1 MNELLDDDLLT
12 LLLEDVAGDRHESSR
27 RLDRAPLSFA
37 QQRLWLEQQ
46 RAPTRSAY
54 NLPRALRLTGELNA
68 DALEQALNR
77 VIDRHDILR
86 TAFIEIDGA
95 ASQVVERNVCL
106 TLHRDDLGTLD
117 QPARTLALSQRIE
130 QHARQP
136 FDLTQAPLMRA
147 TLLRLRSDEHVLLLN
162 MHHIVSDAWSNTILM
177 QDMTQAYAQALLGDP
192 STLPP
197 LPMQY
202 ADYATHQRG
211 EYLQS
216 AACQRSGEYWSN
228 YLGHDL
234 PTLEL
239 PQDFPRA
246 TRQQPMAGRVHV
258 ALAPAMTQ
266 ALEAFC
272 QRQGLTP
279 FVVALG
285 AWQLLLGR
293 YGNQNDF
300 TVGVPNANRNSH
312 ESQDL
317 VGFFV
322 SSQVYRARIDSA
334 RSTLEFLRDL
344 RAQSLAALEHADYPL
359 ELILDQL
366 QRPGVQGANP
376 LFQVL
381 FNWRTGTPALPA
393 PTRGQLTL
401 EFLDTGDSQ
410 AKFDLSL
417 DVDYSQQQI
426 VATFEYRRD
435 LYRADTIERMAEHW
449 QNLLR
454 GLIETPER
462 ALGELPLLNTDEQQQ
477 TLDHWNRQPT
487 RLHRGQ
493 CLHQLIETHAA
504 ATGDAI
510 ALTFEGQHMSY
521 AKLNRQANQLAHRL
535 IAQGVGPDV
544 LVGIAVERTPQMI
557 IGLLAILKAGGAYV
571 PLDPAYPAD
580 RLAYMI
586 QDSGVTQI
594 LTQAHLR
601 ESLALPAGI
610 NCLLL
615 DPVAVDG
622 DYPEHNPDV
631 PMHPDNLAY
640 VIYTSGSTGQP
651 KGALLAHHNVNRLF
665 QATDHWFSF
674 DQQDVWCLFH
684 SYAFDFSVW
693 EIFGALLHGGR
704 LVIVPHA
711 VSRSPE
717 DFYALL
723 CQENVTVL
731 NQTPSAFKS
740 LLQVA
745 CAPRQ
750 PLVHRLRQVIFGG
763 EAIDVQSLRPWF
775 ERFGDQAPQLINMY
789 GITETTVH
797 VTWRPLSMND
807 LHCEAASPIGEPIV
821 DLSWYLLDAHLN
833 PVPKGCIGELHVG
846 RAGLARGYHRR
857 ADLTATRFIPDPFD
871 PIPGGRLYR
880 TGDLARY
887 RTDGSIEYIGRL
899 DHQVKIRGFRIELG
913 EIQARLQTLPAV
925 RDGVVLTHEGPGGLQ
940 LVAYVIATQPATA
953 ELREGL
959 LTALKAQLPD
969 YMVPSH
975 LLFIEHLPLNANGK
989 LDRKAL
995 PEPDAC
1001 LWHSNYLAPRTQLEE
1016 ALAQLWQQSLKVER
1030 VGINHSFFE
1039 LGGHSILAIE
1049 LIAQLK
1055 ARLNITV
1062 RLQELLANPSVA
1074 ELALFISQKHREQTP
1089 CLVPLNTTPTGAPQL
1104 FCLHPSGGIVFCY
1117 QPLARKLQPRAR
1129 TVGVMHRGFSEPHA
1143 GPEAWREM
1151 IADYSQEI
1159 VTAQPQGPYY
1169 LMGWSLGGAIALDI
1183 AAMLESQGHTV
1194 SFLGLV
1200 DSTIPEHLYPATLSR
1215 HRHLPG
1221 AEQADPASQDLLEA
1235 IEYFDLLFPTLTE
1248 RTAAYRQEHPASTVQ
1263 AFHEWAT
1270 RQIEPGRGDLLSIV
1284 QSVKD
1289 EVMNAQAFSVHDRLL
1304 EAFEGFSFKPVR
1316 VRPSCWWTQ
1325 AEKTPE
1331 ELAFCEALIKGYSL
1345 AGELQCSVHSPLRHR
1360 SMIFDDVLLDSL
1372 VEVFLASTI
1381 EGEKR
1386 LG

>member
-12 LLLEDVAGDRHESSR
+12 LLLDEVAGDLHARTHRS

-46 RAPTRSAY
+46 RDPSRSAY
-54 NLPRALRLTGELNA
+54 NLPRALRLTGALDA

-77 VIDRHDILR
+77 VTDRHDILR
-86 TAFIEIDGA
+86 TAFAEIDGA
-95 ASQVVERNVCL
+95 ATQVVERNAQL
-106 TLHRDDLGTLD
+106 ILHREDLGALD
-117 QPARTLALSQRIE
+117 PQARAVALSARIE
-130 QHARQP
+130 RHARQP

-147 TLLRLRSDEHVLLLN
+147 TLLGLGDDEHVLLLN

-177 QDMTQAYAQALLGDP
+177 QDMTQAYGQALCGDP
-192 STLPP
+192 SALPP
-197 LPMQY
+197 LSMQY
-202 ADYATHQRG
+202 ADYAAHQRG
-211 EYLQS
+211 AYLQS
-216 AACQRSGEYWSN
+216 TACQRSGEYWSR

-234 PTLEL
+234 PALEL

-246 TRQQPMAGRVHV
+246 ASHQPMAGRVHLS
-258 ALAPAMTQ
+258 LAPAVSQ
-266 ALEAFC
+266 ALDTFC

-293 YGNQNDF
+293 YSNQSDF

-322 SSQVYRARIDSA
+322 SSQVYRARIDST
-334 RSTLEFLRDL
+334 RSGLDFLRDL

-366 QRPGVQGANP
+366 QRPGAQGSNP

-381 FNWRTGTPALPA
+381 FNWRTSSPKPPA
-393 PTRGQLTL
+393 PTQGQLVL

-426 VATFEYRRD
+426 VATFEYSRD
-435 LYRADTIERMAEHW
+435 LYQATTIERMAEHW

-462 ALGELPLLNTDEQQQ
+462 ALGELPLLGATERQQ
-477 TLDHWNRQPT
+477 TLSDWNRQPT
-487 RLHRGQ
+487 QLPRER
-493 CLHQLIETHAA
+493 CLHHLIESHAA
-504 ATGDAI
+504 TSGDAI
-510 ALTFEGQHMSY
+510 ALTFEGQHLSY
-521 AKLNRQANQLAHRL
+521 GELNRQANRLAHRL
-535 IAQGVGPDV
+535 IERGVGPDV

-586 QDSGVTQI
+586 EDSGVTQV
-594 LTQAHLR
+594 LTQAHLL
-601 ESLALPAGI
+601 ESLALPAGMD
-610 NCLLL
+610 CLLL
-615 DPVAVDG
+615 DSVDADG
-622 DYPEHNPDV
+622 TCPEHNPDV
-631 PMHPDNLAY
+631 PMDTDNLAY
-640 VIYTSGSTGQP
+640 VIYTSGSTGKP
-651 KGALLAHHNVNRLF
+651 KGTLLAHHNVNRLF
-665 QATDHWFSF
+665 QATKHWFSF
-674 DQQDVWCLFH
+674 NQRDVWCLFH

-704 LVIVPHA
+704 LVIVPYA
-711 VSRSPE
+711 VSRSPQ

-745 CAPRQ
+745 CEPGQ

-775 ERFGDQAPQLINMY
+775 ERFGDQTPRLINMY

-807 LHCEAASPIGEPIV
+807 LHREAASPIGEPIV

-833 PVPKGCIGELHVG
+833 PVPKGCIGELYVG
-846 RAGLARGYHRR
+846 RAGLARGYHQR
-857 ADLTATRFIPDPFD
+857 ADLTASRFIPDPFD
-871 PIPGGRLYR
+871 PLPGGRLYR

-887 RTDGSIEYIGRL
+887 RSDGSIEYVGRL

-925 RDGVVLTHEGPGGLQ
+925 QDCAVLTHEGPGGLQ
-940 LVAYVIATQPATA
+940 LIAYVIATQPSTA
-953 ELREGL
+953 ELRESVL
-959 LTALKAQLPD
+959 NALKAQLPD

-975 LLFIEHLPLNANGK
+975 LLFIDRFPLNTNGK

-995 PEPDAC
+995 PEPDAG
-1001 LWHSNYLAPRTQLEE
+1001 LWHGQYVAPRTPLEE
-1016 ALAQLWQQSLKVER
+1016 ALAQLWQHSLRVER
-1030 VGINHSFFE
+1030 VSIDDSFFE

-1049 LIAQLK
+1049 LIANLK

-1062 RLQELLANPSVA
+1062 RLQELLANPSIA
-1074 ELALFISQKHREQTP
+1074 ELALFISHKHREQTQ
-1089 CLVPLNTTPTGAPQL
+1089 CLVELNNAPATAPQL

-1117 QPLARKLQPRAR
+1117 QPLARKLQHRAR
-1129 TVGVMHRGFSEPHA
+1129 TFGVMHRGFSEPHA
-1143 GPEAWREM
+1143 GPEAWGEM

-1159 VTAQPQGPYY
+1159 VKAQPEGPYH
-1169 LMGWSLGGAIALDI
+1169 LMGWSLGGAIAMDI

-1194 SFLGLV
+1194 NFLGLV
-1200 DSTIPEHLYPATLSR
+1200 DSTIPEQLYPAALPR
-1215 HRHLPG
+1215 HRHLPDT
-1221 AEQADPASQDLLEA
+1221 EKADPASQDLIEA
-1235 IEYFDLLFPTLTE
+1235 IEYFDLLFPTLTD
-1248 RTAAYRQEHPASTVQ
+1248 RTAAYRQQHPDSTVQ
-1263 AFHEWAT
+1263 AFHEWAAS
-1270 RQIEPGRGDLLSIV
+1270 QIEPERGDLLSIV

-1304 EAFEGFSFKPVR
+1304 EAFDGFTFKPVR

-1331 ELAFCEALIKGYSL
+1331 ELAFCEGLIKEHSL
-1345 AGELQCSVHSPLRHR
+1345 TGQLQCSVYSPLRHR
-1360 SMIFDDVLLDSL
+1360 SMIFDDGLLDSL
-1372 VEVFLASTI
+1372 VEVFL
-1381 EGEKR
+1381 GCK
-1386 LG
+1386 

>member
-12 LLLEDVAGDRHESSR
+12 LLLEDVAGDMQANSH

-37 QQRLWLEQQ
+37 QQRLWLEHQ
-46 RAPTRSAY
+46 RDPARSAY
-54 NLPRALRLTGELNA
+54 NLPRALRLSGELDA

-86 TAFIEIDGA
+86 TAFNDIDGA
-95 ASQVVERNVCL
+95 PVQVVERDACL
-106 TLHRDDLGTLD
+106 VLHREDLGDLAP
-117 QPARTLALSQRIE
+117 QARATALSQRIE
-130 QHARQP
+130 LHAGQP
-136 FDLTQAPLMRA
+136 FDLSRAPLMRA
-147 TLLRLRSDEHVLLLN
+147 TLLRLDSDEHVLLLN

-177 QDMTQAYAQALLGDP
+177 QDMTQAYAQAVLGDP
-192 STLPP
+192 TPLPQ

-216 AACQRSGEYWSN
+216 SACQRSGEYWSR
-228 YLGHDL
+228 YLGQDL

-246 TRQQPMAGRVHV
+246 TGQQHMAGRVHLS
-258 ALAPAMTQ
+258 LAPAMAR
-266 ALEAFC
+266 ALDTFC

-285 AWQLLLGR
+285 AWQMLLVR
-293 YGNQNDF
+293 YSNQDDF

-322 SSQVYRARIDSA
+322 SSQVYRTRIDSS
-334 RSTLEFLRDL
+334 RSGLDFLRDL
-344 RAQSLAALEHADYPL
+344 RAQALAALEHADYPL

-366 QRPGVQGANP
+366 QRPGAQG

-381 FNWRTGTPALPA
+381 FNWRTGSPALPISPKGELA
-393 PTRGQLTL
+393 L

-426 VATFEYRRD
+426 VATFEYSRD
-435 LYRADTIERMAEHW
+435 LYRTDTIERMAEHW

-462 ALGELPLLNTDEQQQ
+462 ALGELQLLSADERQQ
-477 TLDHWNRQPT
+477 TLHDWNRQPT
-487 RLHRGQ
+487 QLPRER
-493 CLHQLIETHAA
+493 CLHQVIESHAA
-504 ATGDAI
+504 TTGDAM
-510 ALTFEGQHMSY
+510 ALTFEGLHMSY
-521 AKLNRQANQLAHRL
+521 VELNRRANQLAHRL
-535 IAQGVGPDV
+535 IEQGVGPDV

-586 QDSGVTQI
+586 EDSGVTQI

-610 NCLLL
+610 GCLLL
-615 DPVAVDG
+615 DSVDA
-622 DYPEHNPDV
+622 DSTYPEHNPDV

-640 VIYTSGSTGQP
+640 VIYTSGSTGKP
-651 KGALLAHHNVNRLF
+651 KGALLAHHNVSRLF
-665 QATDHWFSF
+665 QATEHWFSF
-674 DQQDVWCLFH
+674 DHRDVWCLFH

-711 VSRSPE
+711 VSRSPQE
-717 DFYALL
+717 FYALL

-745 CAPRQ
+745 CEPRQ
-750 PLVHRLRQVIFGG
+750 PLAHRLRQVIFGG

-775 ERFGDQAPQLINMY
+775 ERFGDQSPQLINMY

-797 VTWRPLSMND
+797 VTWRPLSIED
-807 LHCEAASPIGEPIV
+807 LHSETASPIGQPIV

-833 PVPKGCIGELHVG
+833 PVPKGCIGELYVG
-846 RAGLARGYHRR
+846 RAGLARGYHQR
-857 ADLTATRFIPDPFD
+857 ADLTASRFIPDPFD
-871 PIPGGRLYR
+871 PLPGGRLYR

-925 RDGVVLTHEGPGGLQ
+925 QDCVVLTHDGPTGLQ
-940 LVAYVIATQPATA
+940 LVAYVIATQPPSA

-959 LTALKAQLPD
+959 LSALKAQLPD

-975 LLFIEHLPLNANGK
+975 LLFIDRFPLNANGK

-995 PEPDAC
+995 PEPDAS
-1001 LWHSNYLAPRTQLEE
+1001 LRHSNYVAPRTQLEE

-1030 VGINHSFFE
+1030 VGVNDSFFE

-1049 LIAQLK
+1049 LIANLK

-1062 RLQELLANPSVA
+1062 RLQELLAHPSIV

-1089 CLVPLNTTPTGAPQL
+1089 CLVELNNAPASAPQL

-1117 QPLARKLQPRAR
+1117 QPLARKLQHRAR

-1143 GPEAWREM
+1143 SPEAWREM
-1151 IADYSQEI
+1151 IADYSREI
-1159 VTAQPQGPYY
+1159 VNAQPQGPYY
-1169 LMGWSLGGAIALDI
+1169 LMGWSLGGTIALDI
-1183 AAMLESQGHTV
+1183 AATLESQGHKV
-1194 SFLGLV
+1194 NFLGLV

-1221 AEQADPASQDLLEA
+1221 DEQADPASQDLLGA

-1248 RTAAYRQEHPASTVQ
+1248 RTATYRQQNPDSTVQ
-1263 AFHEWAT
+1263 AFHEWAAS
-1270 RQIEPGRGDLLSIV
+1270 QIEPGRGDLLSIV

-1304 EAFEGFSFKPVR
+1304 EAFDRFTFKPVR

-1331 ELAFCEALIKGYSL
+1331 ELAFCENLIKGYSL
-1345 AGELQCSVHSPLRHR
+1345 TGELQCSVHSPLRHR
-1360 SMIFDDVLLDSL
+1360 SMIFDEGLLDSL
-1372 VEVFLASTI
+1372 IEVFLGSTTHD
-1381 EGEKR
+1381 K
-1386 LG
+1386 

>member
-1 MNELLDDDLLT
+1 MNELLDDDLLM
-12 LLLEDVAGDRHESSR
+12 LLLDDLAGDTHTRSSR

-37 QQRLWLEQQ
+37 QQRLWLEHQ
-46 RAPTRSAY
+46 RDPARSAY
-54 NLPRALRLTGELNA
+54 NLPRALRLSGELNA
-68 DALEQALNR
+68 QALEQALNR

-95 ASQVVERNVCL
+95 ATQVVERNAHL
-106 TLHRDDLGTLD
+106 ILHREDLGALD
-117 QPARTLALSQRIE
+117 RQARAMALSQRIE

-136 FDLTQAPLMRA
+136 FDLTHAPLMRA
-147 TLLRLRSDEHVLLLN
+147 TLLTLDTDEHVLLLN

-177 QDMTQAYAQALLGDP
+177 QDMTQAYAQAVLGDP
-192 STLPP
+192 APLPS

-202 ADYATHQRG
+202 ADYATRQRG

-216 AACQRSGEYWSN
+216 TACQRSGEYWRR

-246 TRQQPMAGRVHV
+246 ASQQHSAGRVHV
-258 ALAPAMTQ
+258 TLATTETQ
-266 ALEAFC
+266 ALDAFC
-272 QRQGLTP
+272 RHQGLTP

-293 YGNQNDF
+293 YSNQDDF

-322 SSQVYRARIDSA
+322 NSQVYRTRIDSSHSA
-334 RSTLEFLRDL
+334 LDFLRSL
-344 RAQSLAALEHADYPL
+344 RTQSLAALEHADYPL

-366 QRPGVQGANP
+366 QRPGAQG

-381 FNWRTGTPALPA
+381 FNWRTGSPSLPLSTKGELALA
-393 PTRGQLTL
+393 
-401 EFLDTGDSQ
+401 FLDTGDSQ

-417 DVDYSQQQI
+417 DVDYSPQQI
-426 VATFEYRRD
+426 VATFEYSRD
-435 LYRADTIERMAEHW
+435 LYRTETIERMAEHW

-454 GLIETPER
+454 GLIDAPER
-462 ALGELPLLNTDEQQQ
+462 ALGELHLLSADERQQ
-477 TLDHWNRQPT
+477 TLHDWNRQPT
-487 RLHRGQ
+487 QLPRER
-493 CLHQLIETHAA
+493 CLHPLIESHAA
-504 ATGDAI
+504 TTGDAI

-521 AKLNRQANQLAHRL
+521 AELNRRANRLAHRL
-535 IAQGVGPDV
+535 IKQGVGPDV
-544 LVGIAVERTPQMI
+544 LVGIAAERTPQMI

-586 QDSGVTQI
+586 KDSGVTQI

-601 ESLALPAGI
+601 ESLALPAAI

-615 DPVAVDG
+615 DSG
-622 DYPEHNPDV
+622 DADSAYPEHNPDV
-631 PMHPDNLAY
+631 PVHPDNLAY
-640 VIYTSGSTGQP
+640 VIYTSGSTGKP
-651 KGALLAHHNVNRLF
+651 KGALLAHHNVSRLF

-674 DQQDVWCLFH
+674 DHQDVWCLFH

-745 CAPRQ
+745 CAPHQ

-775 ERFGDQAPQLINMY
+775 ERFGDQTPQLINMY

-797 VTWRPLSMND
+797 VTWRPLSIDD
-807 LHCEAASPIGEPIV
+807 LNSETASPIGQPIV
-821 DLSWYLLDAHLN
+821 DLSWYVLDAHLN

-846 RAGLARGYHRR
+846 RAGLARGYHQR
-857 ADLTATRFIPDPFD
+857 ADLTASRFIPDPFD
-871 PIPGGRLYR
+871 PLPGGRLYR

-887 RTDGSIEYIGRL
+887 GSDGSIEYIGRL

-913 EIQARLQTLPAV
+913 EIQARLQALPQV
-925 RDGVVLTHEGPGGLQ
+925 QDCVVLTHDGPTGLQ
-940 LVAYVIATQPATA
+940 LVAYVIATQLPTA

-959 LTALKAQLPD
+959 LSALKAQLPD
-969 YMVPSH
+969 YMVPGH
-975 LLFIEHLPLNANGK
+975 LLFIDRFPLNANGK
-989 LDRKAL
+989 LDRKVL
-995 PEPDAC
+995 PEPDAS
-1001 LWHSNYLAPRTQLEE
+1001 LRHSNYVAPRTQLEE
-1016 ALAQLWQQSLKVER
+1016 ALALLWQQSLKVER
-1030 VGINHSFFE
+1030 VGVNDSFFE

-1049 LIAQLK
+1049 LIANLK

-1062 RLQELLANPSVA
+1062 RLQELLAHPSIA

-1089 CLVPLNTTPTGAPQL
+1089 CLVALNNAPATAPQL

-1117 QPLARKLQPRAR
+1117 QPLARKLQHRAR
-1129 TVGVMHRGFSEPHA
+1129 TFGVMHRGFSEPHA
-1143 GPEAWREM
+1143 GPEAWGEM
-1151 IADYSQEI
+1151 VADYSREI

-1169 LMGWSLGGAIALDI
+1169 LMGWSLGGTLALDI
-1183 AAMLESQGHTV
+1183 AATLESQGHTV

-1221 AEQADPASQDLLEA
+1221 AEPADPASQDLLEA

-1248 RTAAYRQEHPASTVQ
+1248 RTTAYRQEHPESTVQ
-1263 AFHEWAT
+1263 AFHEWAAS
-1270 RQIEPGRGDLLSIV
+1270 QIEPGRGDLLSIV

-1304 EAFEGFSFKPVR
+1304 EAFDGFTFKPVR
-1316 VRPSCWWTQ
+1316 VRPSCWWTL
-1325 AEKTPE
+1325 AEKTTE
-1331 ELAFCEALIKGYSL
+1331 ELAFCESLIKGYSL
-1345 AGELQCSVHSPLRHR
+1345 TGELQCSVHSPLRHR
-1360 SMIFDDVLLDSL
+1360 SMIFDEGLLDSL
-1372 VEVFLASTI
+1372 IEAFLGSTTPD
-1381 EGEKR
+1381 K
-1386 LG
+1386 

>member
-1 MNELLDDDLLT
+1 MNELLDDDLLS
-12 LLLEDVAGDRHESSR
+12 LLLEDVADDRQANSR

-37 QQRLWLEQQ
+37 QQRLWLEHQ
-46 RAPTRSAY
+46 RDPARSAY
-54 NLPRALRLTGELNA
+54 NLPRALRLSGELDA

-86 TAFIEIDGA
+86 TAFNDIDGA
-95 ASQVVERNVCL
+95 PVQVVERDACL
-106 TLHRDDLGTLD
+106 VLHRENLGALAPQAHAT
-117 QPARTLALSQRIE
+117 ALSQRIE
-130 QHARQP
+130 LHARQP
-136 FDLTQAPLMRA
+136 FDLSHAPLMRA
-147 TLLRLRSDEHVLLLN
+147 TLLRLDSDEHVLLLN

-177 QDMTQAYAQALLGDP
+177 QDMTQAYARALLGDP
-192 STLPP
+192 TPLPQ

-202 ADYATHQRG
+202 ADYATRQRG

-216 AACQRSGEYWSN
+216 TACQRSGEYWSR
-228 YLGHDL
+228 YLGQDL

-246 TRQQPMAGRVHV
+246 TGQQHMAGRVHLS
-258 ALAPAMTQ
+258 LAPAMAQ
-266 ALEAFC
+266 ALDTFC

-285 AWQLLLGR
+285 AWQVLLGR
-293 YGNQNDF
+293 YGNQDDF

-322 SSQVYRARIDSA
+322 SSQVYRTRIDSS
-334 RSTLEFLRDL
+334 RSGLDFLRNL
-344 RAQSLAALEHADYPL
+344 RAESLAALEHADYPL

-366 QRPGVQGANP
+366 QRPGAQGASP

-381 FNWRTGTPALPA
+381 FNWRTGSPSLPMSPKGELA
-393 PTRGQLTL
+393 L
-401 EFLDTGDSQ
+401 EFLNTGDNQ

-417 DVDYSQQQI
+417 DVDYSQQQV
-426 VATFEYRRD
+426 VATFEYSRD
-435 LYRADTIERMAEHW
+435 LYRTETIERMAEHW

-462 ALGELPLLNTDEQQQ
+462 ALGELPLLSADERQL
-477 TLDHWNRQPT
+477 TLHDWNRQPT
-487 RLHRGQ
+487 QLPRGR
-493 CLHQLIETHAA
+493 CLHQVIESHAA
-504 ATGDAI
+504 TTGDAI

-521 AKLNRQANQLAHRL
+521 AELNRQANPLAHRL
-535 IAQGVGPDV
+535 IEQGVGPDV
-544 LVGIAVERTPQMI
+544 LVGIAVERSPQML

-586 QDSGVTQI
+586 EDSGITQI

-601 ESLALPAGI
+601 ESLALPADI

-615 DPVAVDG
+615 DSDDADSA
-622 DYPEHNPDV
+622 YPEHNPDV

-640 VIYTSGSTGQP
+640 VIYTSGSTGKP
-651 KGALLAHHNVNRLF
+651 KGALLAHHNVSRLF
-665 QATDHWFSF
+665 QATEHWFSF
-674 DQQDVWCLFH
+674 DHQDVWCLFH

-711 VSRSPE
+711 VSRSPQE
-717 DFYALL
+717 FYALL

-750 PLVHRLRQVIFGG
+750 PLEHRLRQVIFGG

-775 ERFGDQAPQLINMY
+775 ERFGDQSPQLINMY

-797 VTWRPLSMND
+797 VTWRPLSMQD
-807 LHCEAASPIGEPIV
+807 LNSEAASPIGQPIV

-833 PVPKGCIGELHVG
+833 PVPKGCIGELYIG
-846 RAGLARGYHRR
+846 RAGLARGYHQR
-857 ADLTATRFIPDPFD
+857 ADLTASRFIPDPFD
-871 PIPGGRLYR
+871 PLPGGRLYR

-913 EIQARLQTLPAV
+913 EIQARLQALPQV
-925 RDGVVLTHEGPGGLQ
+925 RDCVVLTHEGPGGLQ
-940 LVAYVIATQPATA
+940 LIAYVIATQPSTT

-959 LTALKAQLPD
+959 LSALKAQLPD

-975 LLFIEHLPLNANGK
+975 LLFIDHLPLNANGK

-995 PEPDAC
+995 PEPDAS
-1001 LWHSNYLAPRTQLEE
+1001 LRHSNYVAPRTQLEE

-1030 VGINHSFFE
+1030 VGVNDSFFE

-1049 LIAQLK
+1049 LIANLK
-1055 ARLNITV
+1055 ARLNLTV
-1062 RLQELLANPSVA
+1062 RLQELLAHPSIA

-1089 CLVPLNTTPTGAPQL
+1089 CLVELNNAPASAPQL

-1117 QPLARKLQPRAR
+1117 QPLARKLQHRAR
-1129 TVGVMHRGFSEPHA
+1129 TFGVMHRGFSEPHA
-1143 GPEAWREM
+1143 SPEAWREM
-1151 IADYSQEI
+1151 IADYSREI
-1159 VTAQPQGPYY
+1159 VTVQPQGPYY
-1169 LMGWSLGGAIALDI
+1169 LMGWSLGGTIALDI
-1183 AAMLESQGHTV
+1183 AATLESQGHTV

-1200 DSTIPEHLYPATLSR
+1200 DSTIPEHLYPATLAR
-1215 HRHLPG
+1215 HRYLPG
-1221 AEQADPASQDLLEA
+1221 DEQADPASQDLLGA

-1248 RTAAYRQEHPASTVQ
+1248 RTAAYRQEHPDSTVQ
-1263 AFHEWAT
+1263 AFHEWAAS
-1270 RQIEPGRGDLLSIV
+1270 QIEPGRGDLLSIV

-1304 EAFEGFSFKPVR
+1304 EAFDGFTFKPVR

-1331 ELAFCEALIKGYSL
+1331 ELAFCESLIKGYSL
-1345 AGELQCSVHSPLRHR
+1345 TGELHCSVYSPLRHR
-1360 SMIFDDVLLDSL
+1360 SMIFDETLLDSL
-1372 VEVFLASTI
+1372 IEAFLSSTTHD
-1381 EGEKR
+1381 K
-1386 LG
+1386 

>member
-12 LLLEDVAGDRHESSR
+12 LLLDEVAGDLHASTPRS

-46 RAPTRSAY
+46 KDPGRSAY
-54 NLPRALRLTGELNA
+54 NLPRALRLTGALDA
-68 DALEQALNR
+68 DALAQALNR
-77 VIDRHDILR
+77 VVDRHDILR
-86 TAFIEIDGA
+86 TAFVEIDGA
-95 ASQVVERNVCL
+95 ATQVVERGACL
-106 TLHRDDLGTLD
+106 TLHREDLSALE
-117 QPARTLALSQRIE
+117 QQAQAVALSERIE
-130 QHARQP
+130 RHARQP

-147 TLLRLRSDEHVLLLN
+147 TLLKLGHDEHVLLLN

-177 QDMTQAYAQALLGDP
+177 QDMTQAYGQALFGDASP
-192 STLPP
+192 LPP

-202 ADYATHQRG
+202 ADYAAHQRG
-211 EYLQS
+211 EYVQS
-216 AACQRSGEYWSN
+216 AACRRSGEYWSR

-234 PTLEL
+234 PALEL
-239 PQDFPRA
+239 PQDLPRA
-246 TRQQPMAGRVHV
+246 ASQQHMAGRVHLT
-258 ALAPAMTQ
+258 LAPAMTQ
-266 ALEAFC
+266 ALDAFC

-293 YGNQNDF
+293 YSNQSDF

-322 SSQVYRARIDSA
+322 SSQVYRARIDST
-334 RSTLEFLRDL
+334 RSGLDFLRDL
-344 RAQSLAALEHADYPL
+344 RAHSLATLEHADYPL

-366 QRPGVQGANP
+366 QRPGAQGSNP

-381 FNWRTGTPALPA
+381 FNWRTGSPKPPA
-393 PTRGQLTL
+393 PTRGQLVL

-410 AKFDLSL
+410 AKFDVSL

-426 VATFEYRRD
+426 VATFEYSRD
-435 LYRADTIERMAEHW
+435 LYQATTIERMAEHW

-462 ALGELPLLNTDEQQQ
+462 ALGELPLLGAAERQQ
-477 TLDHWNRQPT
+477 TLSDWNREPT
-487 RLHRGQ
+487 QLPRER
-493 CLHQLIETHAA
+493 CLHHLIESHAA

-510 ALTFEGQHMSY
+510 ALTFEGQHLSY
-521 AKLNRQANQLAHRL
+521 GELNRQANRLAHRL
-535 IAQGVGPDV
+535 IERGVGPDV
-544 LVGIAVERTPQMI
+544 LVGIAVERTPPMI

-571 PLDPAYPAD
+571 PLDPTYPAD

-586 QDSGVTQI
+586 EDSGVTQV
-594 LTQAHLR
+594 LAQAHLL
-601 ESLALPAGI
+601 ESLALPAGME
-610 NCLLL
+610 CLLL
-615 DPVAVDG
+615 DSVDADG
-622 DYPEHNPDV
+622 TCPEHNPDV
-631 PMHPDNLAY
+631 PMDPDNLAY
-640 VIYTSGSTGQP
+640 VIYTSGSTGKP
-651 KGALLAHHNVNRLF
+651 KGALLAHHNVSRLF
-665 QATDHWFSF
+665 QATDCWFSF
-674 DQQDVWCLFH
+674 NQQDVWCLFH

-704 LVIVPHA
+704 LVIVPYA
-711 VSRSPE
+711 VSRSPQ

-745 CAPRQ
+745 CEPRQ
-750 PLVHRLRQVIFGG
+750 SLVNRLRQVIFGG

-775 ERFGDQAPQLINMY
+775 ERFGDQAPRLINMY

-797 VTWRPLSMND
+797 VTWRPLSIND
-807 LHCEAASPIGEPIV
+807 LHSEAASPIGEPII

-833 PVPKGCIGELHVG
+833 PVPKGCIGELYVG
-846 RAGLARGYHRR
+846 RAGLARGYHQR
-857 ADLTATRFIPDPFD
+857 ADLTASRFIPDPFD
-871 PIPGGRLYR
+871 PLAGGRLYR

-887 RTDGSIEYIGRL
+887 RSDGSIEYVGRL

-913 EIQARLQTLPAV
+913 EIQARLQTLSAV
-925 RDGVVLTHEGPGGLQ
+925 QDCAVLTHEGPGGLQ
-940 LVAYVIATQPATA
+940 LIAYVIATQPSTA
-953 ELREGL
+953 QLRESL
-959 LTALKAQLPD
+959 LNALKAQLPD

-975 LLFIEHLPLNANGK
+975 LLFIDRFALNANGK

-995 PEPDAC
+995 PEPDAG
-1001 LWHSNYLAPRTQLEE
+1001 LWHCEYVAPRTQLEE

-1030 VGINHSFFE
+1030 VGAYDSFFE

-1049 LIAQLK
+1049 LIANLK

-1062 RLQELLANPSVA
+1062 RLQELLANPSIA

-1089 CLVPLNTTPTGAPQL
+1089 CLVELNNAPANAPQL

-1117 QPLARKLQPRAR
+1117 QPLARKLQHRAR
-1129 TVGVMHRGFSEPHA
+1129 TFGVMHRGFSEPHA

-1159 VTAQPQGPYY
+1159 VTAQPQGPYH
-1169 LMGWSLGGAIALDI
+1169 LMGWSLGGAIAMDI

-1194 SFLGLV
+1194 NFLGLV
-1200 DSTIPEHLYPATLSR
+1200 DSTIPEQLYPAALPR

-1221 AEQADPASQDLLEA
+1221 TEKADPASQDLIEA

-1248 RTAAYRQEHPASTVQ
+1248 RTAAYRQQQPDSTVK
-1263 AFHEWAT
+1263 AFHEWAAS
-1270 RQIEPGRGDLLSIV
+1270 QIERGRGDLLSIV

-1304 EAFEGFSFKPVR
+1304 EAFDGFIFKPVR

-1325 AEKTPE
+1325 AEKTPD
-1331 ELAFCEALIKGYSL
+1331 ELAFCEGLIKEHSL
-1345 AGELQCSVHSPLRHR
+1345 TGELQCSVYSPLRHR
-1360 SMIFDDVLLDSL
+1360 SMIFDDGLLDSL
-1372 VEVFLASTI
+1372 VEVFL
-1381 EGEKR
+1381 GCK
-1386 LG
+1386 

>member
-1 MNELLDDDLLT
+1 MNELLDDDLLA
-12 LLLEDVAGDRHESSR
+12 LLLDEVADDRHARASR
-27 RLDRAPLSFA
+27 ARLDRAPLSFA

-46 RAPTRSAY
+46 RDPTRSAY

-68 DALEQALNR
+68 DALEDALNR

-95 ASQVVERNVCL
+95 ATQVVERSACL
-106 TLHRDDLGTLD
+106 ILHREDLVGLD
-117 QPARTLALSQRIE
+117 QPALSQRIE

-147 TLLRLRSDEHVLLLN
+147 TLLRLSRAEHVLLLN

-177 QDMTQAYAQALLGDP
+177 QDMTQAYGRAMLGDP
-192 STLPP
+192 SGLPP

-216 AACQRSGEYWSN
+216 NACRRSGGYWSE

-234 PTLEL
+234 PKLEL
-239 PQDFPRA
+239 PQDFPRIGGHEH
-246 TRQQPMAGRVHV
+246 RAGRVQV
-258 ALAPAMTQ
+258 SLSPSLTQ
-266 ALEAFC
+266 ALDAFC
-272 QRQGLTP
+272 QRQGLAP

-285 AWQLLLGR
+285 AWQLLLAR
-293 YGNQNDF
+293 YSRQDDF
-300 TVGVPNANRNSH
+300 TVGVPNANRNSQ

-322 SSQVYRARIDSA
+322 NSQVYRARIDST
-334 RSTLEFLRDL
+334 RSALDFLRAL
-344 RAQSLAALEHADYPL
+344 RGQSLAALEHADYPL

-366 QRPGVQGANP
+366 GANP

-381 FNWRTGTPALPA
+381 FNWRTGSQAASLPS
-393 PTRGQLTL
+393 PDLLTL
-401 EFLDTGDSQ
+401 EFLDTGEGQ

-426 VATFEYRRD
+426 LATFEYSRD
-435 LYRADTIERMAEHW
+435 LYRTPTIERMAEHW

-454 GLIETPER
+454 GLIETPEC
-462 ALGELPLLNTDEQQQ
+462 AVGELQLLSADERRL
-477 TLDHWNRQPT
+477 TLDDWNRQPT
-487 RLHRGQ
+487 RLHSEN
-493 CLHQLIETHAA
+493 CLHRIIETHAVN
-504 ATGDAI
+504 TGEAI
-510 ALTFEGQHMSY
+510 ALTFDGQHMSY
-521 AKLNRQANQLAHRL
+521 AELNRHANRLAHRL
-535 IAQGVGPDV
+535 IEQGVGPDV

-586 QDSGVTQI
+586 QDSGVRQI
-594 LTQAHLR
+594 LTQAHLQ

-610 NCLLL
+610 DCLLL
-615 DPVAVDG
+615 DSVDTA
-622 DYPEHNPDV
+622 YPEHNPHV
-631 PMHPDNLAY
+631 PMDPENLAY
-640 VIYTSGSTGQP
+640 VIYTSGSTGKP
-651 KGALLAHHNVNRLF
+651 KGALLAHHNVCRLF
-665 QATDHWFSF
+665 QATEPWFGFDHH
-674 DQQDVWCLFH
+674 DVWCLFH

-723 CQENVTVL
+723 CQEKVTVL

-740 LLQVA
+740 LLRVA
-745 CAPRQ
+745 CEPRQ

-775 ERFGDQAPQLINMY
+775 ERFGDQSPQLINMY

-797 VTWRPLSMND
+797 VTWRPLMMQD
-807 LHCEAASPIGEPIV
+807 LHSQAASPIGEPIV

-833 PVPKGCIGELHVG
+833 PVPKGCVGELYIG
-846 RAGLARGYHRR
+846 RAGLARGYHQR
-857 ADLTATRFIPDPFD
+857 ADLTASRFIPDPFD
-871 PIPGGRLYR
+871 PLPGGRLYR

-887 RTDGSIEYIGRL
+887 LSDGSIEYIGRL

-913 EIQARLQTLPAV
+913 EIQARLQTLPGV
-925 RDGVVLTHEGPGGLQ
+925 GDGVVLTHDGPGGLQ
-940 LVAYVIATQPATA
+940 LIAYVIPTQQATA
-953 ELREGL
+953 ELREKL
-959 LTALKAQLPD
+959 LTALKAQMPD

-975 LLFIEHLPLNANGK
+975 LLFIDHLPLNANGK

-995 PEPDAC
+995 PEPDAT
-1001 LWHSNYLAPRTQLEE
+1001 LRHSNYVAPRTQLEE

-1030 VGINHSFFE
+1030 VGISDSFFE

-1049 LIAQLK
+1049 LIARLK
-1055 ARLNITV
+1055 ANLNITV
-1062 RLQELLANPSVA
+1062 RLQELLANPSIA
-1074 ELALFISQKHREQTP
+1074 ELALFISQKHREQTQ
-1089 CLVPLNTTPTGAPQL
+1089 CLVTLNNAPASAPQL

-1117 QPLARKLQPRAR
+1117 QPLARKLQNRAR
-1129 TVGVMHRGFSEPHA
+1129 TVGIMHRGFSEPHA
-1143 GPEAWREM
+1143 SPEAWHEM
-1151 IADYSQEI
+1151 IADYGKEI
-1159 VTAQPQGPYY
+1159 VAAQPQGPYY
-1169 LMGWSLGGAIALDI
+1169 LMGWSLGGTIAFDI
-1183 AAMLESQGHTV
+1183 AAVLEGQGHTV
-1194 SFLGLV
+1194 GFLGLV
-1200 DSTIPEHLYPATLSR
+1200 DSTIPEHLYPSGLSR
-1215 HRHLPG
+1215 HRHLAG
-1221 AEQADPASQDLLEA
+1221 NEEDDAASQDLLEA
-1235 IEYFDLLFPTLTE
+1235 IEYFDLLFPSLTE
-1248 RTAAYRQEHPASTVQ
+1248 RTAAYRREHPGGSVK
-1263 AFHEWAT
+1263 AFHDWAAS
-1270 RQIEPGRGDLLSIV
+1270 QIEPERGDLLSIV
-1284 QSVKD
+1284 QSVKE

-1325 AEKTPE
+1325 AEKTAE
-1331 ELAFCEALIKGYSL
+1331 ELAFCEALLMEHSL
-1345 AGELQCSVHSPLRHR
+1345 TGELQCSVHSPLGHR
-1360 SMIFDDVLLDSL
+1360 SMIFDDGLIGEL
-1372 VEVFLASTI
+1372 VEAFLASTA
-1381 EGEKR
+1381 EEK
-1386 LG
+1386 

>member
-1 MNELLDDDLLT
+1 MNPMLDDDLLT
-12 LLLEDVAGDRHESSR
+12 LLLEEDADAMQARSSR
-27 RLDRAPLSFA
+27 SRPDRAPLSFA

-46 RAPTRSAY
+46 RDPSRSAY
-54 NLPRALRLTGELNA
+54 NLPRALRLTGKLNA

-86 TAFIEIDGA
+86 TAFTEIDGA
-95 ASQVVERNVCL
+95 ATQVIERNASLIV
-106 TLHRDDLGTLD
+106 HRENLAALD
-117 QPARTLALSQRIE
+117 QPTRELALSQRIE

-147 TLLRLRSDEHVLLLN
+147 TLLRLGSDEHVLLLN

-177 QDMTQAYAQALLGDP
+177 QDMAMAYARALLGDP

-197 LPMQY
+197 LPLQY
-202 ADYATHQRG
+202 ADYASWQRG
-211 EYLQS
+211 DYVQS
-216 AACQRSGEYWSN
+216 PACHRSGAYWSD
-228 YLGHDL
+228 YLGHEL
-234 PTLEL
+234 PALEL
-239 PQDFPRA
+239 PQEFARTA
-246 TRQQPMAGRVHV
+246 NQQHMAGRVQV
-258 ALAPAMTQ
+258 SLDPAMVQ
-266 ALEAFC
+266 ALDTFC
-272 QRQGLTP
+272 QREGLTP
-279 FVVALG
+279 FVVALA
-285 AWQLLLGR
+285 AWQLLLAR
-293 YGNQNDF
+293 YSNQNDF

-312 ESQDL
+312 ESQEL

-322 SSQVYRARIDSA
+322 SSQVYRARIDST
-334 RSTLEFLRDL
+334 RSALDFLRDL

-366 QRPGVQGANP
+366 QRPGAQGASA

-381 FNWRTGTPALPA
+381 FNWRTGSSSPSA
-393 PTRGQLTL
+393 PNLGQLTL
-401 EFLDTGDSQ
+401 EFLSTGDNQ

-417 DVDYSQQQI
+417 DVDYSQQQLL
-426 VATFEYRRD
+426 ATFEYSRD
-435 LYRADTIERMAEHW
+435 LYRAETIERMAGHW

-454 GLIETPER
+454 GLVETPGC
-462 ALGELPLLNTDEQQQ
+462 ALGELQLLSADEHRK
-477 TLDHWNRQPT
+477 TLGDWNRQPT
-487 RLHRGQ
+487 QLRSEQ
-493 CLHQLIETHAA
+493 CLHRLIETHAA
-504 ATGDAI
+504 STGEAI

-521 AKLNRQANQLAHRL
+521 AELNRQANQLAHRL
-535 IAQGVGPDV
+535 IEQGVGPDV

-586 QDSGVTQI
+586 ADSGVTQI

-601 ESLALPAGI
+601 ESLALPADI

-615 DPVAVDG
+615 DSVDANSP
-622 DYPEHNPDV
+622 YPEHNPNV
-631 PMHPDNLAY
+631 PMDPDNLAY

-651 KGALLAHHNVNRLF
+651 KGALLAHHNVSRLF

-674 DQQDVWCLFH
+674 DHQDVWCLFH

-717 DFYALL
+717 DFHALL

-731 NQTPSAFKS
+731 NQTPSAFKA

-745 CAPRQ
+745 CEPGQ
-750 PLVHRLRQVIFGG
+750 PLAHRLRQVIFGG

-775 ERFGDQAPQLINMY
+775 ERFGDQTPQLINMY

-797 VTWRPLSMND
+797 VTWRPLSMSD
-807 LHCEAASPIGEPIV
+807 LHSEAASPIGEPIV

-833 PVPKGCIGELHVG
+833 PVPKGCIGELYVG

-857 ADLTATRFIPDPFD
+857 TDLTATRFIPDPFD
-871 PIPGGRLYR
+871 PLPGGRLYR

-925 RDGVVLTHEGPGGLQ
+925 QDGVVLTHEGPGGLQ
-940 LVAYVIATQPATA
+940 LVAYVIAAQPATA

-959 LTALKAQLPD
+959 LSALKAQLPD

-975 LLFIEHLPLNANGK
+975 LLFIDHFPLNANGK

-995 PEPDAC
+995 PEPDAG
-1001 LWHSNYLAPRTQLEE
+1001 LWHSLYLAPRTQLEE
-1016 ALAQLWQQSLKVER
+1016 ALAQLWQQSLKVAR
-1030 VGINHSFFE
+1030 VGVNDSFFE

-1049 LIAQLK
+1049 LIANLK
-1055 ARLNITV
+1055 ARLNISV

-1074 ELALFISQKHREQTP
+1074 ELALFISQKHREQTQ
-1089 CLVPLNTTPTGAPQL
+1089 CLVELNNAPASAPQL

-1117 QPLARKLQPRAR
+1117 QPLARKLQQRAR
-1129 TVGVMHRGFSEPHA
+1129 TFGVMHRGFSEPHA
-1143 GPEAWREM
+1143 GPEAWGEM

-1159 VTAQPQGPYY
+1159 VKAQPQGPYY

-1183 AAMLESQGHTV
+1183 AATLESLGHTV

-1200 DSTIPEHLYPATLSR
+1200 DSTIPEHLYPTTLSR

-1248 RTAAYRQEHPASTVQ
+1248 RTATYRREQPESTVK
-1263 AFHEWAT
+1263 AFHEWAAS
-1270 RQIEPGRGDLLSIV
+1270 QIEPGRGDLLAIV

-1304 EAFEGFSFKPVR
+1304 EAFDGFTFKPVR

-1325 AEKTPE
+1325 VEKTPE
-1331 ELAFCEALIKGYSL
+1331 ELAFCEALIKSCSL
-1345 AGELQCSVHSPLRHR
+1345 TGELQCSMHSPLRHR
-1360 SMIFDDVLLDSL
+1360 SMIFDDGLLDSL
-1372 VEVFLASTI
+1372 VEAFWASTI
-1381 EGEKR
+1381 EGE
-1386 LG
+1386 

>member
-1 MNELLDDDLLT
+1 MNELLDDDLLM
-12 LLLEDVAGDRHESSR
+12 LLLDDMAGDMHASSSR
-27 RLDRAPLSFA
+27 SRLDRAPLSFA
-37 QQRLWLEQQ
+37 QQRLWLEHQ
-46 RAPTRSAY
+46 RDPARSAY
-54 NLPRALRLTGELNA
+54 NLPRALRLTGELDG
-68 DALEQALNR
+68 DALERALNR

-86 TAFIEIDGA
+86 TAFNDIDA
-95 ASQVVERNVCL
+95 APVQVVERNACL
-106 TLHRDDLGTLD
+106 TLYREDLGALD
-117 QPARTLALSQRIE
+117 QQTRATALLQRIE

-136 FDLTQAPLMRA
+136 FDLNRAPLMRA
-147 TLLRLRSDEHVLLLN
+147 TLLRLDNDEHVLLLN

-177 QDMTQAYAQALLGDP
+177 QDMTQAYARALLGDP
-192 STLPP
+192 SPLPP

-216 AACQRSGEYWSN
+216 PQCRRSGEYWRH

-239 PQDFPRA
+239 PLDFPRTA
-246 TRQQPMAGRVHV
+246 GQQHRGGRVQV
-258 ALAPAMTQ
+258 TLAPAVTQ
-266 ALEAFC
+266 ALDAFC

-293 YGNQNDF
+293 YSNQHDF
-300 TVGVPNANRNSH
+300 TVGVPNANRNNH
-312 ESQDL
+312 ESQGL

-322 SSQVYRARIDSA
+322 SSQVYRARIDSTHSA
-334 RSTLEFLRDL
+334 LDFLRSL

-366 QRPGVQGANP
+366 QRPGAQG

-381 FNWRTGTPALPA
+381 FNWRTGSAPLPISPKGELA
-393 PTRGQLTL
+393 L

-410 AKFDLSL
+410 AKFDLAL

-426 VATFEYRRD
+426 LATFEYSRD
-435 LYRADTIERMAEHW
+435 LYRTETIERMAGHW
-449 QNLLR
+449 QNLVR

-462 ALGELPLLNTDEQQQ
+462 ALGELQLLSADERQH
-477 TLDHWNRQPT
+477 TLHDWNRQPT
-487 RLHRGQ
+487 QLPREH

-504 ATGDAI
+504 NSGEAM

-521 AKLNRQANQLAHRL
+521 AELNRQANRLAHRL
-535 IAQGVGPDV
+535 IEQGVGPDV
-544 LVGIAVERTPQMI
+544 LVGIAAERTPQMI

-586 QDSGVTQI
+586 EDSGVTQI

-601 ESLALPAGI
+601 ESLALPADI

-615 DPVAVDG
+615 DPANADG

-674 DQQDVWCLFH
+674 DHRDVWCLFH

-711 VSRSPE
+711 VSRSPQE
-717 DFYALL
+717 FYALV

-731 NQTPSAFKS
+731 NQTPSAFKA

-745 CAPRQ
+745 CTPDQ

-775 ERFGDQAPQLINMY
+775 ERFGDQSPQLINMY

-797 VTWRPLSMND
+797 VTWRPLSIAD
-807 LHCEAASPIGEPIV
+807 LHSEAASPIGQPIV

-833 PVPKGCIGELHVG
+833 PVPKGCIGELYVG
-846 RAGLARGYHRR
+846 RAGLARGYHQR
-857 ADLTATRFIPDPFD
+857 ADLTASRFIPDPFD
-871 PIPGGRLYR
+871 PLPGGRLYR

-887 RTDGSIEYIGRL
+887 RRDGSIEYVGRL

-925 RDGVVLTHEGPGGLQ
+925 RDCVVLTHEGPAGLQ
-940 LVAYVIATQPATA
+940 LVAYVIATQAATA
-953 ELREGL
+953 ELREDL
-959 LTALKAQLPD
+959 LAALKAQLPD

-975 LLFIEHLPLNANGK
+975 LLFIDHWPLNANGK

-995 PEPDAC
+995 PEPDAA
-1001 LWHSNYLAPRTQLEE
+1001 LRQTNYVAPRTPLEQ
-1016 ALAQLWQQSLKVER
+1016 ALAQLWQQSLRVER
-1030 VGINHSFFE
+1030 VGINDSFFE

-1049 LIAQLK
+1049 LIANLK
-1055 ARLNITV
+1055 ARLNISV
-1062 RLQELLANPSVA
+1062 RLQALLANPSVA
-1074 ELALFISQKHREQTP
+1074 QLALFIAQNHREQTQ
-1089 CLVPLNTTPTGAPQL
+1089 CLVPLNSAPNSAPQL

-1117 QPLARKLQPRAR
+1117 QPLARKLNHRAR
-1129 TVGVMHRGFSEPHA
+1129 VSGVMHRGFSEPHA
-1143 GPEAWREM
+1143 SPEAWAEM
-1151 IADYSQEI
+1151 IADYSREI
-1159 VTAQPQGPYY
+1159 VMAQPQGPYY
-1169 LMGWSLGGAIALDI
+1169 LMGWSLGGTIALDI
-1183 AAMLESQGHTV
+1183 AATLESQGHTV

-1215 HRHLPG
+1215 HRHLPD
-1221 AEQADPASQDLLEA
+1221 EEPADPASQDLLEA

-1248 RTAAYRQEHPASTVQ
+1248 RTAAYRQEQPDSTVQ

-1304 EAFEGFSFKPVR
+1304 EAFDGFTFKPVR

-1331 ELAFCEALIKGYSL
+1331 ELAFCEGLIKGYSL
-1345 AGELQCSVHSPLRHR
+1345 TGELQCSVRSPLRHR
-1360 SMIFDDVLLDSL
+1360 SMIFDDGLLDSL
-1372 VEVFLASTI
+1372 VEVFLGSTAQ
-1381 EGEKR
+1381 EQ
-1386 LG
+1386 

>member
-1 MNELLDDDLLT
+1 MLFIENTMNELLDDDLLM
-12 LLLEDVAGDRHESSR
+12 LLLEDVAGDMHASDSR

-37 QQRLWLEQQ
+37 QQRLWLEHQ
-46 RAPTRSAY
+46 RDPARSAY
-54 NLPRALRLTGELNA
+54 NLPRALRLTGELDA
-68 DALEQALNR
+68 DALGQALNR

-86 TAFIEIDGA
+86 TAFNDLDGA
-95 ASQVVERNVCL
+95 AVQVVERNARL
-106 TLHRDDLGTLD
+106 TLHREDLRALD
-117 QPARTLALSQRIE
+117 HPARAMALSQRIE
-130 QHARQP
+130 SHARQP
-136 FDLTQAPLMRA
+136 FDLSHAPLMRA
-147 TLLRLRSDEHVLLLN
+147 TLLRLDSDEHVLLLN

-192 STLPP
+192 SPLPP
-197 LPMQY
+197 LSLQY

-211 EYLQS
+211 EYLQGI
-216 AACQRSGEYWSN
+216 ACQRSGEYWSH
-228 YLGHDL
+228 YLGRDL

-239 PQDFPRA
+239 PLDFPR
-246 TRQQPMAGRVHV
+246 TVGQQHRAGRVHV
-258 ALAPAMTQ
+258 TLAPAVTR
-266 ALEAFC
+266 ALDAFC
-272 QRQGLTP
+272 QHQGLSP
-279 FVVALG
+279 FVVALA

-293 YGNQNDF
+293 YSNQDDF

-322 SSQVYRARIDSA
+322 SSQVYRARIDSSHGA
-334 RSTLEFLRDL
+334 LDFLRSL

-366 QRPGVQGANP
+366 QPGAQG

-381 FNWRTGTPALPA
+381 FNWRTGSPP
-393 PTRGQLTL
+393 LTISPKGELAL

-426 VATFEYRRD
+426 LATFEYSRD
-435 LYRADTIERMAEHW
+435 LYRTETIERMAGHW
-449 QNLLR
+449 QNLLQ

-462 ALGELPLLNTDEQQQ
+462 ALGELQLLSAEERQH
-477 TLDHWNRQPT
+477 TLHDWNRQPT
-487 RLHRGQ
+487 HLPREH
-493 CLHQLIETHAA
+493 CLHSLIEAHAA
-504 ATGDAI
+504 ATGDAT

-521 AKLNRQANQLAHRL
+521 AELNRQANQLAHRL
-535 IAQGVGPDV
+535 IEQGVGPDV
-544 LVGIAVERTPQMI
+544 LVGIAAERTPQMI

-601 ESLALPAGI
+601 ESLALPADM
-610 NCLLL
+610 NCLSL
-615 DPVAVDG
+615 DPVEVEG
-622 DYPEHNPDV
+622 DYPEHNPEV

-651 KGALLAHHNVNRLF
+651 KGALLTHHNVSRLF
-665 QATDHWFSF
+665 RATDRWFSF
-674 DQQDVWCLFH
+674 DHQDVWCLFH

-704 LVIVPHA
+704 LVIVPHV
-711 VSRSPE
+711 VSRSPQE
-717 DFYALL
+717 FYALV
-723 CQENVTVL
+723 CQEHITVL
-731 NQTPSAFKS
+731 NQTPSAFRS

-745 CAPRQ
+745 CEPHQ
-750 PLVHRLRQVIFGG
+750 PLGHRLRQVIFGG

-775 ERFGDQAPQLINMY
+775 ERFGDQSPQLINMY

-797 VTWRPLSMND
+797 VTWRPLSIDD
-807 LHCEAASPIGEPIV
+807 LNSETASPIGQPIV
-821 DLSWYLLDAHLN
+821 DLSWYVLDAHLN
-833 PVPKGCIGELHVG
+833 PVPKGCVGELHVG
-846 RAGLARGYHRR
+846 RAGLARGYHQR
-857 ADLTATRFIPDPFD
+857 ADLTASRFIPDPFD
-871 PIPGGRLYR
+871 PLPGGRLYR

-887 RTDGSIEYIGRL
+887 GNDGSIEYIGRL

-913 EIQARLQTLPAV
+913 EIQARLQALPAI
-925 RDGVVLTHEGPGGLQ
+925 RDCVVLTHEGPAGLQ
-940 LVAYVIATQPATA
+940 LVAYVIATQASMTG
-953 ELREGL
+953 LRESL
-959 LTALKAQLPD
+959 LAALKAQLPD

-975 LLFIEHLPLNANGK
+975 LVFIDHLPLNANGK

-995 PEPDAC
+995 PEPDAR
-1001 LWHSNYLAPRTQLEE
+1001 LRQTDYVAPRTQLEQ
-1016 ALAQLWQQSLKVER
+1016 ALAQLWQESLRVER
-1030 VGINHSFFE
+1030 VGINDSFFE

-1049 LIAQLK
+1049 LIANLK

-1062 RLQELLANPSVA
+1062 RLQALLANPSIA
-1074 ELALFISQKHREQTP
+1074 ELALFISQEHRQQTQ
-1089 CLVPLNTTPTGAPQL
+1089 CLVPLNTAPTNAPQL

-1117 QPLARKLQPRAR
+1117 QPLARKLQHRAR
-1129 TVGVMHRGFSEPHA
+1129 TFGVMHRGFSEPHA
-1143 GPEAWREM
+1143 GPEAWHEM
-1151 IADYSQEI
+1151 IADYSREI
-1159 VTAQPQGPYY
+1159 VAAQPQGPYY
-1169 LMGWSLGGAIALDI
+1169 LMGWSLGGTIALDI
-1183 AAMLESQGHTV
+1183 AATLESQGHTV

-1200 DSTIPEHLYPATLSR
+1200 DATIPEHLYPATLSR

-1248 RTAAYRQEHPASTVQ
+1248 RTAAYRQAHPDSTVQ

-1270 RQIEPGRGDLLSIV
+1270 RQIEPARGDLLSIV

-1304 EAFEGFSFKPVR
+1304 EAFDGFTFKPVR

-1325 AEKTPE
+1325 AEKTPD
-1331 ELAFCEALIKGYSL
+1331 ELAFCEGLIKGYSL
-1345 AGELQCSVHSPLRHR
+1345 TGELRCSVRSPLRHR
-1360 SMIFDDVLLDSL
+1360 GMIFDDGLLDSL
-1372 VEVFLASTI
+1372 VEAFLGSTA
-1381 EGEKR
+1381 
-1386 LG
+1386 

>member
-1 MNELLDDDLLT
+1 MNELLDDDLLA
-12 LLLEDVAGDRHESSR
+12 LLLDEATDGLHARASRR

-46 RAPTRSAY
+46 RDPTRSAY

-68 DALEQALNR
+68 DALEDALNR

-95 ASQVVERNVCL
+95 ATQVVERSARL
-106 TLHRDDLGTLD
+106 ILHREDLTGLD
-117 QPARTLALSQRIE
+117 QPALSRHIE

-147 TLLRLRSDEHVLLLN
+147 TLLSLSRAEHVLLLN

-177 QDMTQAYAQALLGDP
+177 QDMTQAYGRALLGDR
-192 STLPP
+192 SALPP

-211 EYLQS
+211 DYLQS
-216 AACQRSGEYWSN
+216 AACRRSGEYWGE

-234 PTLEL
+234 PALEL
-239 PQDFPRA
+239 PQDFSRSA
-246 TRQQPMAGRVHV
+246 TQQHSAGRVHV
-258 ALAPAMTQ
+258 SLAPSLAQ
-266 ALEAFC
+266 ALENFC
-272 QRQGLTP
+272 QGQGLAP

-285 AWQLLLGR
+285 AWQLLLAR
-293 YGNQNDF
+293 YSRQDDF

-322 SSQVYRARIDSA
+322 SSQVYRARIDST
-334 RSTLEFLRDL
+334 RSGLDFLRAL
-344 RAQSLAALEHADYPL
+344 RGQSLAALEHADYPL

-366 QRPGVQGANP
+366 GANP

-381 FNWRTGTPALPA
+381 FNWRTGSQAASLPS
-393 PTRGQLTL
+393 PDQLTL
-401 EFLDTGDSQ
+401 EFLDTGEGQ

-426 VATFEYRRD
+426 LATFEYSRD
-435 LYRADTIERMAEHW
+435 LYRTTTIERMAEHW

-454 GLIETPER
+454 GLIEAPDC
-462 ALGELPLLNTDEQQQ
+462 AVGELQLLSADERRL
-477 TLDHWNRQPT
+477 TLNDWNRQPT
-487 RLHRGQ
+487 QLCSEECLHRM
-493 CLHQLIETHAA
+493 IEAHAA
-504 ATGDAI
+504 HTGEAI
-510 ALTFEGQHMSY
+510 ALTFEGQHLSY
-521 AKLNRQANQLAHRL
+521 AELNRHANRLAHRL
-535 IAQGVGPDV
+535 IEQGVGPDV
-544 LVGIAVERTPQMI
+544 RVGIAVERTPQMI

-586 QDSGVTQI
+586 QDSGVRQI
-594 LTQAHLR
+594 LTQAHLL

-610 NCLLL
+610 DCLLL
-615 DPVAVDG
+615 EPSDADHAW
-622 DYPEHNPDV
+622 PEHNPAV
-631 PMHPDNLAY
+631 PMDPDNLAY
-640 VIYTSGSTGQP
+640 VIYTSGSTGKP
-651 KGALLAHHNVNRLF
+651 KGALLAHHNVIRLF
-665 QATDHWFSF
+665 RATEQWFGFDHR
-674 DQQDVWCLFH
+674 DVWCLFH

-717 DFYALL
+717 DFHALL
-723 CQENVTVL
+723 CQEKVTVL

-745 CAPRQ
+745 CEPRQ
-750 PLVHRLRQVIFGG
+750 PLIHQLRQVIFGG

-775 ERFGDQAPQLINMY
+775 ERFGDQSPQLINMY

-797 VTWRPLSMND
+797 VTWRPLSMQD
-807 LHCEAASPIGEPIV
+807 LHSQAASPIGEPIV

-833 PVPKGCIGELHVG
+833 PVPKGCIGELYIG
-846 RAGLARGYHRR
+846 RAGLARGYHQR
-857 ADLTATRFIPDPFD
+857 ADLTASRFIPDPFD
-871 PIPGGRLYR
+871 PLPGRRLYR

-887 RTDGSIEYIGRL
+887 LSDRSIEYIGRL

-913 EIQARLQTLPAV
+913 EIQARLQTLPGV
-925 RDGVVLTHEGPGGLQ
+925 REGVVLTHDGPGGLQ
-940 LVAYVIATQPATA
+940 LIAYVIPTQPASA
-953 ELREGL
+953 ELREDL

-975 LLFIEHLPLNANGK
+975 LLFIDHLPLNANGK

-995 PEPDAC
+995 PEPDAT
-1001 LWHSNYLAPRTQLEE
+1001 LRHSKYVAPRTQLEE

-1030 VGINHSFFE
+1030 VGISDSFFE

-1049 LIAQLK
+1049 LIAKLK
-1055 ARLNITV
+1055 ATLNITV
-1062 RLQELLANPSVA
+1062 RLQELLANPSIA
-1074 ELALFISQKHREQTP
+1074 ELALFISQKHREQTQ
-1089 CLVPLNTTPTGAPQL
+1089 CLVALNNAPASAPQL

-1117 QPLARKLQPRAR
+1117 QPLARKLQNQAR
-1129 TVGVMHRGFSEPHA
+1129 TVGIMHRGFSEPHA
-1143 GPEAWREM
+1143 GPEAWQQM
-1151 IADYSQEI
+1151 IADYSKEI
-1159 VTAQPQGPYY
+1159 VSTQPHGPYH
-1169 LMGWSLGGAIALDI
+1169 LMGWSLGGTIAFDI

-1194 SFLGLV
+1194 GFLGLV
-1200 DSTIPEHLYPATLSR
+1200 DSTIPEHLYPSGLPR
-1215 HRHLPG
+1215 HRYLAGG
-1221 AEQADPASQDLLEA
+1221 AKDDAASQDLLEA
-1235 IEYFDLLFPTLTE
+1235 IEYLDLLFPSLTE
-1248 RTAAYRQEHPASTVQ
+1248 RTAAYRLEHPGSSVK
-1263 AFHEWAT
+1263 AFHEWAAG
-1270 RQIEPGRGDLLSIV
+1270 QIEPERGDLLSIV
-1284 QSVKD
+1284 QSVKE

-1325 AEKTPE
+1325 AEKTAD
-1331 ELAFCEALIKGYSL
+1331 ELAFCEALLMEHSL
-1345 AGELQCSVHSPLRHR
+1345 TGELQCSVHSPLRHR
-1360 SMIFDDVLLDSL
+1360 GMIFDEGLLGEL
-1372 VEVFLASTI
+1372 VEAFLASTV
-1381 EGEKR
+1381 EK
-1386 LG
+1386 LS